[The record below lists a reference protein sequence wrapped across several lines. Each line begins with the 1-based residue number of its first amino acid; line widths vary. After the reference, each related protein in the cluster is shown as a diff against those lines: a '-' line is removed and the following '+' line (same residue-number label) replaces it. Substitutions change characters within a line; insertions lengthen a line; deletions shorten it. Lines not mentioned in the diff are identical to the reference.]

1 MRLPTGRGKF
11 KIQKGLNMTK
21 EEIAQTIA
29 AVKERQRRGKL
40 IRAKKAAEK
49 AAKKADAS
57 SLRSEVMEAIQ
68 KLNKAQPQKI
78 NTGSDYEGLIL
89 AYQKKNNC
97 SYLESV
103 RGVEKL
109 VPNISKIKER
119 WLEEK
124 NAERD
129 AARGGPRPIEK
140 AEGRTYPEWVS
151 YLKLHHKMSALQAG
165 RYIDK
170 HHPGLRQGYINK
182 SNE

>member
-1 MRLPTGRGKF
+1 MALS
-11 KIQKGLNMTK
+11 K
-21 EEIAQTIA
+21 EEKEKNIQTILD
-29 AVKERQRRGKL
+29 VKERQRRGKL
-40 IRAKKAAEK
+40 IRAREAAEK

-57 SLRSEVMEAIQ
+57 SLRS
-68 KLNKAQPQKI
+68 
-78 NTGSDYEGLIL
+78 SDYEGLIL

-151 YLKLHHKMSALQAG
+151 YLKLHHKMSALEAS

-170 HHPGLRQGYINK
+170 HYPGLRQGFIDK
-182 SNE
+182 CNE